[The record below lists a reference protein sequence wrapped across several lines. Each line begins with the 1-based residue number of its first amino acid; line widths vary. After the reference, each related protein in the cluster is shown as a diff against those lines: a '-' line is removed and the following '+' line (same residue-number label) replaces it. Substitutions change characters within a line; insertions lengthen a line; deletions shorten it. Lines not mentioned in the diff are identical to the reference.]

1 MKRIKTKNEFESY
14 STSWTGPNRSGGP
27 QTRASDA
34 SAAQTRRSPG
44 PAPAFSSATDVRDP
58 RNRETDRGGEGDGGA
73 TRRRW
78 LLRRSQRCYDIRLAH
93 VHLAVSSID
102 AIVAATGVGDE
113 HGGARPRHGRLRRDY
128 GTTARKGDPTSI
140 SGMHWT

>member
-1 MKRIKTKNEFESY
+1 MAWPSQA
-14 STSWTGPNRSGGP
+14 P
-27 QTRASDA
+27 A
-34 SAAQTRRSPG
+34 SAA
-44 PAPAFSSATDVRDP
+44 ATDARVSPD
-58 RNRETDRGGEGDGGA
+58 RETDRGGEGDGGA

-78 LLRRSQRCYDIRLAH
+78 LLRRGQRCYDVRLAH
-93 VHLAVSSID
+93 AHLAVSSID

-113 HGGARPRHGRLRRDY
+113 HGGARPWHGGLRLDY